1 MISSLDCVVCLQRQ
15 CLEAARFVTSDPK
28 TQRVILEE
36 TMKTL
41 LDVGLLTPP
50 PIAGS
55 IVHRNVRK
63 ITGIDDPYYQEKK
76 RFNRLAMARWDVF
89 KKWIRESSDPFETT
103 VRLAIAGN
111 SIDFALEDVSEE
123 RVTKMINQATTQ
135 RLVGDL
141 AALRKAFEDAQSILY
156 LTDNAGE
163 IVYDKLLVELL
174 ISPEFGRNVTVVTR
188 GAPIINDALLED
200 AQEVGLTDIVPVV
213 TNGGDGLGTIF
224 DLVSDDFKERFVSAD
239 LVVAKGLANLESLWN
254 TPPEFTP
261 KKIAFLFKAKC
272 RFIAEA
278 VGAETGD
285 LCVQIRQRPRRRG

>member
-15 CLEAARFVTSDPK
+15 CLEAARFASSDPEV
-28 TQRVILEE
+28 QRKILEE
-36 TMKTL
+36 TMRTYL
-41 LDVGLLTPP
+41 ELGLTTSPP
-50 PIAGS
+50 VAGS

-63 ITGIDDPYYQEKK
+63 ITGNADPYYQEKK
-76 RFNRLAMARWDVF
+76 RFNRLALERWDVF
-89 KKWIRESSDPFETT
+89 KKWIRDSSDPFETT
-103 VRLAIAGN
+103 IRLAIAGN
-111 SIDFALEDVSEE
+111 SIDFALEDISEE
-123 RVTKMINQATTQ
+123 RVTRMINQATTQ
-135 RLVGDL
+135 RLVGDV
-141 AALRKAFEDAQSILY
+141 AALRKAFEESPSILY

-174 ISPEFGRNVTVVTR
+174 ISPEFRRNVTVVTR

-200 AQEVGLTDIVPVV
+200 AREVGLTDIVPVI

-224 DLVSDDFKERFVSAD
+224 DLTSDEFKERFTSAD
-239 LVVAKGLANLESLWN
+239 LVVAKGLANLESLWR

-278 VGAETGD
+278 VGAEPGD
-285 LCVQIRQRPRRRG
+285 LCVQIR